1 MRFFITNRA
10 LWRKLEQL
18 ENIMATVPAGL
29 ASLTQAVTDLTA
41 EVSAATTRLADLA
54 SQLTAL
60 NSEDPQVQAL
70 AGQIEDQVTALKN
83 AVTPA
88 A

>member
-1 MRFFITNRA
+1 MISLGTRYSNAGANEYHHNTA
-10 LWRKLEQL
+10 
-18 ENIMATVPAGL
+18 PA
-29 ASLTQAVTDLTA
+29 AKNQAKCVC
-41 EVSAATTRLADLA
+41 
-54 SQLTAL
+54 
-60 NSEDPQVQAL
+60 NSQVQAL